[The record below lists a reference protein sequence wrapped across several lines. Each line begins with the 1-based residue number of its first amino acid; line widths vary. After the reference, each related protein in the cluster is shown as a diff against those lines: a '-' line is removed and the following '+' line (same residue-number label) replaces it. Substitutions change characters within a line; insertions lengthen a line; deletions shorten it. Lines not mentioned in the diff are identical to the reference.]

1 MADWKAIAK
10 ECGFDVAED
19 LDPTKLQFMPEVRD
33 MCAACPRYDKS
44 WACPPACGSLEE
56 WTAKAARFTKGV
68 LLQCIGELEDSFD
81 IEGLQA
87 LGERNTA
94 ALTAL
99 VDRTHE
105 ANLDCLP
112 MGTGGCT
119 RCKKCTYPDEPC
131 RFPDKKL
138 SSMEA
143 CGLLVNQVCTD
154 NGVPYNYGPG
164 KMAYSSCLLF
174 NED

>member
-1 MADWKAIAK
+1 MTDWKAIAK

-19 LDPTKLQFMPEVRD
+19 LDPTGLRFLPEVRD
-33 MCAACPRYDKS
+33 MCASCRNYDKS

-56 WTAKAARFTKGV
+56 WTAKAARFKKGI

-94 ALTAL
+94 AITAL
-99 VDRTHE
+99 VDRVH
-105 ANLDCLP
+105 AAQLDCLP
-112 MGTGGCT
+112 MGTGGCN
-119 RCKKCTYPDEPC
+119 RCKQCSYPDAPC
-131 RFPDKKL
+131 RFPEKKL

-164 KMAYSSCLLF
+164 KMAYSSCLLY